1 MNKDDELVFKITK
14 EIIVKFIEVGKLSVK
29 SFEEGWKQVHQTVQD
44 SLKESPS
51 ND

>member
-1 MNKDDELVFKITK
+1 MNKEDELVFKITK

-29 SFEEGWKQVHQTVQD
+29 SFEEGWKQVHQTVRD
-44 SLKESPS
+44 SLKESQP

>member
-1 MNKDDELVFKITK
+1 MHKDDELVFRITK

-29 SFEEGWKQVHQTVQD
+29 SFDEGWKQVHQTVRD
-44 SLKESPS
+44 SLKDSHP